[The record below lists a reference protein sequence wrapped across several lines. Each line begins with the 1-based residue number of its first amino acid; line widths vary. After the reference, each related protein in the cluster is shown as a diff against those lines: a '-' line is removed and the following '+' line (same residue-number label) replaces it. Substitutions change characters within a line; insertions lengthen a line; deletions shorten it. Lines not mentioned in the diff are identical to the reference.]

1 MTTTVRAAAVAD
13 GVLLH
18 DLAAATFGLACPPGT
33 PPEDARAFVSSEL
46 SVQRFEAY
54 LADANRAI
62 LLAEVDGRAAG
73 YSMLIFGD
81 PTDADVAAVVT
92 ARPTVELS
100 KFYVLAE
107 SHGTGLSHELMAA
120 TVEAARFRGAASTW
134 LGVNQQN
141 GRANRF
147 YEKSGFSLVGT
158 KQFALGDRLEDD
170 FVRELS
176 LEPSPDMLSTV
187 MPSVKRVETVN
198 DPPTAQ
204 RSQPEENCEMN
215 T

>member
-1 MTTTVRAAAVAD
+1 MTITVRAAAVTD
-13 GVLLH
+13 GALLH
-18 DLAAATFGLACPPGT
+18 ELAAATVGLACPPGT
-33 PPEDARAFVSSEL
+33 PPEDAREFVLTEL

-54 LADANRAI
+54 LAEANRAI
-62 LLAEVDGRAAG
+62 LLAAVDGVAAG
-73 YSMLIFGD
+73 YSMLVFEE

-107 SHGTGLSHELMAA
+107 SHGTGLSVALMTA
-120 TVEAARFRGAASTW
+120 TVDTARLRDAASIW

-170 FVRELS
+170 FVRELP
-176 LEPSPDMLSTV
+176 L
-187 MPSVKRVETVN
+187 
-198 DPPTAQ
+198 
-204 RSQPEENCEMN
+204 
-215 T
+215 